1 MKGIDMGR
9 MTGVF
14 SAAAGCCCLLAA
26 VSTAHAQAAFEGVV
40 KFKVGQATDAGEMT
54 QMYKGT
60 KVRMEFAGA
69 KGQGAAM
76 IMDVGGRSMLV
87 LMPQQKMYMVM
98 DMKRMAEMAKRMPGA
113 KEAPPAGAAGEAP
126 KVTDTGKS
134 ETVAGYSC
142 ENYIVGDTQK
152 TQICAAKGL
161 GTFGMGQS
169 PMGRM
174 GTSPLSSITAN
185 PLYAKLWKD
194 GFFPLKIV
202 NLEKNETVME
212 ATQVEKKSLD
222 ASLFAPPSDYQEM
235 KMPSF
240 GQKP

>member
-1 MKGIDMGR
+1 MKGIDMAR
-9 MTGVF
+9 MAGVF
-14 SAAAGCCCLLAA
+14 SAAAGCCLLAA
-26 VSTAHAQAAFEGVV
+26 GSTAHAQAAFEGVV

-98 DMKRMAEMAKRMPGA
+98 DMEKMAESMKKMPGA
-113 KEAPPAGAAGEAP
+113 AGARATGTPGAVP
-126 KVTDTGKS
+126 KITDTGKS
-134 ETVAGYSC
+134 DTIAGHTC
-142 ENYIVGDTQK
+142 EYYLVGDTQ
-152 TQICAAKGL
+152 QAEVCAAKGL

-174 GTSPLSSITAN
+174 STGAMAMLAAN
-185 PLYAKLWKD
+185 PKLWKD
-194 GFFPLKIV
+194 GFFPLKV
-202 NLEKNETVME
+202 VSLDKGQRQTVLE
-212 ATQVEKKSLD
+212 ATLVEKKTLD
-222 ASLFAPPSDYQEM
+222 ASLFVPPPDYKEM
-235 KMPSF
+235 KMPGF